1 MELKEV
7 RKNLLAQH
15 ESLRRQMNELEAAL
29 DKGAG
34 FAPALKTLRD
44 ALVAHN
50 AAEEGVLLPILATI
64 DAWGKERVEG
74 MLAEHHEEHGL
85 MVRKL
90 EPGTSEATMREM
102 IAELRKHMKHEE
114 ETILAEKLLRDD
126 VVVADFDSE

>member
-15 ESLRRQMNELEAAL
+15 ESLRRLLSDLEATMER
-29 DKGAG
+29 GAV
-34 FAPALKTLRD
+34 FAPQLKALRD
-44 ALVAHN
+44 GLVAHN
-50 AAEEGVLLPILATI
+50 AAEEAVLLPILATI

-85 MVRKL
+85 MVRKM
-90 EPGTSEATMREM
+90 EPGTAEATVREM
-102 IAELRKHMKHEE
+102 IAELRHHMKHEE

-126 VVVADFDSE
+126 VVVADCDSE